1 MESTSRP
8 NRLASQP
15 TRRGPSRRAMALLV
29 VMVLTML
36 IALGA
41 YRYSF
46 TMQAQYRVT
55 RIYEEQAQ
63 ARLAALSGL
72 ELAAVVLESPLDQRE
87 FAGGVENNP
96 GLFQHIAVGDVSQNQ
111 ASAGSIS
118 ASSSSEDSSGQW
130 RVSLL
135 APVAGGASVDS
146 ALAGSTTGLAAG
158 DDGQALIGVRFGLEN
173 QSAKLHIPTLLEW
186 EKQLPGHARAT
197 LMRLPQAESGPVDD
211 WLRRH
216 GISSSGGIAGESRL
230 MDRMQSNS
238 SSDDQRES
246 RDWFRMQWLGG
257 DLNQNYRLD
266 TLELMIAESLQ
277 SNAPSGGGS
286 STALAS
292 GAGDDGNAPP
302 AWQHYLSWHNGER
315 NESMAGRPRVYLNQ
329 DNLPELHRQLLAI
342 WPAEWANFVIALRQY
357 GPGRSVS
364 AALQSSGSNDG
375 AGAAAGSAPT
385 SAAASGQ
392 DLAAETWSPDF
403 SKPAKF
409 RLRSVLDLVDVRLR
423 VPNPEAEAESDGSSA
438 SANSAGS
445 SRGSRPGARVA
456 KNRQLRSP
464 FSSEPTVG
472 GDYNGR
478 LLDESTVEKG
488 TSRVG
493 RVDLRQAPLEVLA
506 GVPGIDEQ
514 LAQQIVAARDTTG
527 SASGASPGS
536 SRGSIA
542 WLLSEGLVDLARL
555 KQLDTYLTCRSDVY
569 RTQAIGYRDVLTP
582 VYRCTAIIDARQ
594 LPAQIIDHQ
603 VWHAWDRGFPIERFA
618 PDLR

>member
-1 MESTSRP
+1 
-8 NRLASQP
+8 
-15 TRRGPSRRAMALLV
+15 MALLV

-72 ELAAVVLESPLDQRE
+72 ELAAVMLENPLDQRQ
-87 FAGGVENNP
+87 FAGGIENNSA
-96 GLFQHIAVGDVSQNQ
+96 LFQHIAVGDDSQNL
-111 ASAGSIS
+111 AA
-118 ASSSSEDSSGQW
+118 ASSSAESSSSQW

-135 APVAGGASVDS
+135 APAAAGAGADGGLSGS
-146 ALAGSTTGLAAG
+146 AVSSTATSAATSAGTSLGSSPTGG
-158 DDGQALIGVRFGLEN
+158 DDGQALISLRFGLEN

-216 GISSSGGIAGESRL
+216 GISSSGGAAGESRL
-230 MDRMQSNS
+230 MDRMQSNA
-238 SSDDQRES
+238 SSDEQGES

-266 TLELMIAESLQ
+266 TLEAMIAESLR
-277 SNAPSGGGS
+277 SDVRSGSGS
-286 STALAS
+286 SMPLAS
-292 GAGDDGNAPP
+292 DAGLVSGAPV
-302 AWQHYLSWHNGER
+302 AWQQYLSWHNGER

-329 DNLPELHRQLLAI
+329 DNLQGLHRQLLTI

-357 GPGRSVS
+357 GPGQVVS
-364 AALQSSGSNDG
+364 ATSP
-375 AGAAAGSAPT
+375 AAADSSDSSTGNVANDSSSATLDGDLVAGSWT
-385 SAAASGQ
+385 
-392 DLAAETWSPDF
+392 PDF

-409 RLRSVLDLVDVRLR
+409 RLRSVLDLVDVRLS
-423 VPNPEAEAESDGSSA
+423 VPNENADSGDGSQSVGAGSSA
-438 SANSAGS
+438 SSTSQAASA
-445 SRGSRPGARVA
+445 A

-464 FSSEPTVG
+464 FSSQSAGG

-478 LLDESTVEKG
+478 LLDESTVELAA
-488 TSRVG
+488 SRVG
-493 RVDLRQAPLEVLA
+493 RIDLRQAPLEVLA
-506 GVPGIDEQ
+506 GVPGIDQQ
-514 LAQQIVAARDTTG
+514 LAQQIVAARDMAEG
-527 SASGASPGS
+527 ANSASLSGS
-536 SRGSIA
+536 RISIA
-542 WLLSEGLVDLARL
+542 WLLSEGLVDLVRL
-555 KQLDTYLTCRSDVY
+555 KQLESYLTCRSDVY
-569 RTQAIGYRDVLTP
+569 RTQAIGYRDSLTP

-603 VWHAWDRGFPIERFA
+603 VWHAWDRGFPIEHFA
-618 PDLR
+618 PDVP